1 MACIK
6 NNDIMGLGRR
16 YDGLRRRL
24 LPGQPRPK
32 LAPDLDQFSSGTLLG
47 PGNNA
52 GNVQQAPLL
61 RRPCLLSLRLHAQV
75 SLDYL
80 L

>member
-1 MACIK
+1 MTLIK
-6 NNDIMGLGRR
+6 IHDIIVLGRR

>member
-1 MACIK
+1 MTLIK
-6 NNDIMGLGRR
+6 IHDIIDLGRR

-61 RRPCLLSLRLHAQV
+61 RRPCLLSLRLHAQA

-80 L
+80 S